1 MSKYNPFMSQLKE
14 LLVAHSGYSAWATGQ
29 LLDACSLLSLEQ
41 LDSGHGASHSSV
53 LGTLRHIH
61 DGERVWLRRLIEVD
75 NDRLATGSASEHS
88 FKLLVELWPELWQG
102 YRRWLESASEEDLT
116 DEISTVLPDGANF

>member
-102 YRRWLESASEEDLT
+102 YRRWLESAVRS
-116 DEISTVLPDGANF
+116 IRW